1 MSQYPPEKIY
11 AAARTL
17 LPILEPALRRRVE
30 DLLAQAERGAE
41 TWEQLLDALTR
52 DDAIQQS
59 LRDLL
64 KGEPYDDGERL
75 LGEYS
80 GLGGERYVT
89 KAGDVFVCSECGY
102 RYPIGEDGEQPVPC
116 ERHPKSRLEKVP
128 PEKGA

>member
-17 LPILEPALRRRVE
+17 LPILEPALRRQVE

-41 TWEQLLDALTR
+41 TWDQLLALLPQ

-64 KGEPYDDGERL
+64 KREAYDDGERM
-75 LGEYS
+75 LGEFN
-80 GLGGERYVT
+80 GLGGEVVSTR
-89 KAGDVFVCSECGY
+89 AGDVYICPECDF
-102 RYPIGEDGEQPVPC
+102 RYVIGEAGEQPPQCPKHKVALIP
-116 ERHPKSRLEKVP
+116 EREKQ
-128 PEKGA
+128 GG